1 MLSPNRCVYIITD
14 IVNYL
19 DTIKI
24 CIEPITYFV
33 EKYNTT
39 LSHFNLQHF
48 LFTKHSLNK
57 KIATLFLDLKK
68 AFDVV
73 DHDILLNKL
82 EYCGFRG
89 HVNVFLKNYL
99 LDRKVKTRI
108 NNTVSSVR
116 NVRFGVPQGSVL
128 GPLFFIIFINDIS
141 NIFNNDDNINLNI
154 YADDT
159 SLSIFANSNEELSS
173 NMQLYLDRLCHWFNI
188 NKLKLNIE
196 KTKILPYFNTKIIN
210 NINLNNANIE
220 IADRYTFLGII
231 LDSNLRYS
239 FHIINLCNKLSKI
252 AYLFRKLKFLN
263 LRNLIILY
271 NSLFVS
277 NMSYGIEIWGN
288 VYEDRLKKLVLI
300 QKKTIRIINKN
311 MIDKS
316 QLPLI
321 RLSHTNNMFKYNSI
335 LKLNE
340 LITFRIILFLYN
352 LFHNNYNINLDTFFI
367 YNKDK
372 TRFILPLMKTTKFQN
387 TIFFKGPKYYN
398 NIMSNNI
405 LKSENIHNIH
415 KLKKSIKELLFK

>member
-1 MLSPNRCVYIITD
+1 MKKKYYTNL
-14 IVNYL
+14 L
-19 DTIKI
+19 DNSKTIKNTWSI
-24 CIEPITYFV
+24 LNSIINPRKPNVLHITININGKDCSESTISNKMNYHLTQIGNKLADKIYDIPNKSFLD
-33 EKYNTT
+33 YLNNR
-39 LSHFNLQHF
+39 HFN
-48 LFTKHSLNK
+48 SM
-57 KIATLFLDLKK
+57 
-68 AFDVV
+68 
-73 DHDILLNKL
+73 
-82 EYCGFRG
+82 
-89 HVNVFLKNYL
+89 
-99 LDRKVKTRI
+99 
-108 NNTVSSVR
+108 
-116 NVRFGVPQGSVL
+116 VL
-128 GPLFFIIFINDIS
+128 STSLFFIIFINDIS

-220 IADRYTFLGII
+220 IVDRYTFLGII
-231 LDSNLRYS
+231 LDSNLTYS

-252 AYLFRKLKFLN
+252 VYLFRKLKFLN
-263 LRNLIILY
+263 IRNLIILY
-271 NSLFVS
+271 NSLFLS

-288 VYEDRLKKLVLI
+288 VYEDRLQKLVLI

-340 LITFRIILFLYN
+340 LISFRIILFLYN
-352 LFHNNYNINLDTFFI
+352 LLHNNYNINLDTFFI

-372 TRFILPLMKTTKFQN
+372 SRFILPLMKTTKFQN

-405 LKSENIHNIH
+405 LKYENIHNIH
-415 KLKKSIKELLFK
+415 KLKKVLKNYFLNKY